1 MSNVQPTNAT
11 IVFDH
16 VSMRYPDSAH
26 LFRQV
31 SFEIEKGEFVLVSGH
46 SGVGK
51 STLLQLMAGMV
62 NPTSGQIIVQ
72 QQVLQALNPNARPY
86 LRRRLGLV
94 FQDHKLLFDRSV
106 FDNVVLPLH
115 IQGITSIDAARRVR
129 TALDKVGLQHKEN
142 AMPVTLS
149 GGEQQR
155 LAIARAVVS
164 RPSIV
169 IADEPT
175 AGLDQ
180 EAAWSIMQ
188 LLKAFNDA
196 GVTVIIAMHDITQVS
211 AIAYRTLHIDQQ
223 TVTALPVQR
232 AIL

>member
-1 MSNVQPTNAT
+1 MQPAT
-11 IVFDH
+11 AAIVFDQ

-31 SFEIEKGEFVLVSGH
+31 SFEIEKGEFILVSGH

-51 STLLQLMAGMV
+51 STLLKLMAGLV
-62 NPTSGQIIVQ
+62 NPTSGHIILQ
-72 QQVLQALNPNARPY
+72 QQVLQQLNPAALPY
-86 LRRRLGLV
+86 VRRRLGLV

-115 IQGITSIDAARRVR
+115 IQGMTGIEATRRVR
-129 TALDKVGLQHKEN
+129 TALEKVGLQHKEK
-142 AMPVTLS
+142 AMPITLS

-180 EAAWSIMQ
+180 AAAWSIMQ
-188 LLKAFNDA
+188 LLKAFNEV
-196 GVTVIIAMHDITQVS
+196 GVTVIIAMHDMTQVS
-211 AIAYRTLHIDQQ
+211 AIADRSLHIDQQ
-223 TVTALPVQR
+223 SVTAMPVQR

>member
-1 MSNVQPTNAT
+1 MQPAT
-11 IVFDH
+11 AAIVFDQ

-31 SFEIEKGEFVLVSGH
+31 SFEIQKGEFILVSGH

-51 STLLQLMAGMV
+51 STLLKLMAGLV
-62 NPTSGQIIVQ
+62 NPTSGHIILQ
-72 QQVLQALNPNARPY
+72 QQVLQQLNPAALPY

-115 IQGITSIDAARRVR
+115 IQGMTGIEATRRVR
-129 TALDKVGLQHKEN
+129 TALEKVGLQHKEK
-142 AMPVTLS
+142 AMPITLS

-180 EAAWSIMQ
+180 AAAWSIMQ
-188 LLKAFNDA
+188 LLKAFNEV
-196 GVTVIIAMHDITQVS
+196 GVTVIIAMHDMTQVS
-211 AIAYRTLHIDQQ
+211 AIADRSLHIEQQ
-223 TVTALPVQR
+223 SVTAMPVQR